1 MFSLNKHTPMLTG
14 VVLGLVLGTL
24 VVATAQTPSP
34 LRTGITKASVTE
46 VEHPGKTKGIQ
57 INGSGVSLPD
67 PTTRL
72 GDLPMLVDVDA
83 QKPGRYQVIDL
94 DEPGSF
100 AVFDTQTG
108 LMNRY
113 ETKEGQQSVTVYS
126 AVVPNHAITS
136 KVHPHLWNEELR

>member
-1 MFSLNKHTPMLTG
+1 MFSLSKHTPMLTG
-14 VVLGLVLGTL
+14 VVLGLALGTL
-24 VVATAQTPSP
+24 MVATAQTPSP

-46 VEHPGKTKGIQ
+46 VEHPGKTKGVQ

-72 GDLPMLVDVDA
+72 GDLPMLVDEEA
-83 QKPGRYQVIDL
+83 QEPGRFQVIDL

-108 LMNRY
+108 LLNRY
-113 ETKEGQQSVTVYS
+113 ETKEGQQTVTVYS

-136 KVHPHLWNEELR
+136 YVKPHIWNEELR